1 MRGPHPPPLTL
12 SDAEH
17 QALEQLVRGHRTPQ
31 QVALRARLILA
42 AAAGANNSQIARQE
56 SVTADTVRLWRTR
69 WLGFQAVSLADLSV
83 AERLTDAPRPGK
95 PVRIT
100 DQQVCQ
106 IVALACEAPAQT
118 GRPISQWTAR
128 EIAAE
133 ITQRQIV
140 DQISPRHAARL
151 LKKGR
156 CSRIA
161 GGIG

>member
-1 MRGPHPPPLTL
+1 MRGPQPPALTL
-12 SDAEH
+12 SEAEH

-42 AAAGANNSQIARQE
+42 AAAGANNSQIAHQE
-56 SVTADTVRLWRTR
+56 SVTVETVRLWRTR
-69 WLGFQAVSLADLSV
+69 WLGFQAVSLVDLSV
-83 AERLTDAPRPGK
+83 EERLTDAPRPGK
-95 PVRIT
+95 PVRMT
-100 DQQVCQ
+100 DQHVCQ

-133 ITQRQIV
+133 ITERQIV
-140 DQISPRHAARL
+140 AQISPRHAARL

-156 CSRIA
+156 YSRIA

>member
-1 MRGPHPPPLTL
+1 
-12 SDAEH
+12 
-17 QALEQLVRGHRTPQ
+17 
-31 QVALRARLILA
+31 
-42 AAAGANNSQIARQE
+42 
-56 SVTADTVRLWRTR
+56 VTVDTVRLWRTR

-83 AERLTDAPRPGK
+83 EERLTDAPRPGK

-106 IVALACEAPAQT
+106 IVALACDAPAQT

-133 ITQRQIV
+133 ITERQIV

-156 CSRIA
+156 YSRIA

>member
-1 MRGPHPPPLTL
+1 
-12 SDAEH
+12 
-17 QALEQLVRGHRTPQ
+17 V
-31 QVALRARLILA
+31 ILA
-42 AAAGANNSQIARQE
+42 AAQGANNSRIARQE
-56 SVTADTVRLWRTR
+56 GVTIDTVRLWRTR
-69 WLGFQAVSLADLSV
+69 WLGLQAVSLDDRSV

-106 IVALACEAPAQT
+106 IVALACETPAQR

-128 EIAAE
+128 EIATE

-140 DQISPRHAARL
+140 DQISPRHAAQL

-156 CSRIA
+156 GSRSA

>member
-1 MRGPHPPPLTL
+1 
-12 SDAEH
+12 
-17 QALEQLVRGHRTPQ
+17 V
-31 QVALRARLILA
+31 ILA
-42 AAAGANNSQIARQE
+42 AAQGANNSQIARQE
-56 SVTADTVRLWRTR
+56 GVTLDTVRLWRTR
-69 WLGFQAVSLADLSV
+69 GLGCQAVSLDDLSV

-106 IVALACEAPAQT
+106 IVALACETPAQT

-161 GGIG
+161 GAIG

>member
-1 MRGPHPPPLTL
+1 MRGPQPPALLL
-12 SDAEH
+12 SEAEH
-17 QALEQLVRGHRTPQ
+17 QALEQLVRSHRTPQ

-42 AAAGANNSQIARQE
+42 AAAGANNSQIAYQE
-56 SVTADTVRLWRTR
+56 SVTVDTVRLWRTR

-83 AERLTDAPRPGK
+83 EERLTDAPRPGK

-106 IVALACEAPAQT
+106 IVALACEAPAQA
-118 GRPISQWTAR
+118 GRPMSQWTAR

-140 DQISPRHAARL
+140 EQISPRHAARL

-161 GGIG
+161 GGTG

>member
-1 MRGPHPPPLTL
+1 MRGPQPPALTL
-12 SDAEH
+12 ADAEH

-42 AAAGANNSQIARQE
+42 AAAGATNSQIAHQE
-56 SVTADTVRLWRTR
+56 NVTVDTVRLWRTR
-69 WLGFQAVSLADLSV
+69 WLGLQPVSLADRSV

-106 IVALACEAPAQT
+106 IVALACETPAQT

-133 ITQRQIV
+133 VTQRQIV

-161 GGIG
+161 GGSG

>member
-1 MRGPHPPPLTL
+1 MRGPQPPTITL
-12 SDAEH
+12 AEPER
-17 QALEQLVRGHRTPQ
+17 QALDQLVRGHRPPQ
-31 QVALRARLILA
+31 QVAWRARLMRA
-42 AAAGANNSQIARQE
+42 AAAGANNSQIAPQE
-56 SVTADTVRLWRTR
+56 SITVDTVRMWRTR
-69 WLGFQAVSLADLSV
+69 WRGFQAVSLADLSV
-83 AERLTDAPRPGK
+83 EERLTDAPRPGK
-95 PVRIT
+95 PVRMT

-106 IVALACEAPAQT
+106 IVALACETPAQA

>member
-1 MRGPHPPPLTL
+1 
-12 SDAEH
+12 
-17 QALEQLVRGHRTPQ
+17 
-31 QVALRARLILA
+31 VAVRARLILA
-42 AAAGANNSQIARQE
+42 AAAGTNNSQIAHQE
-56 SVTADTVRLWRTR
+56 RITVDTVRLWRTR
-69 WLGFQAVSLADLSV
+69 WLGFHAVSLAALSV
-83 AERLTDAPRPGK
+83 KERLTDAPRPGK

-106 IVALACEAPAQT
+106 SVALACETPAQA

-128 EIAAE
+128 EIATE
-133 ITQRQIV
+133 ITQRQMV
-140 DQISPRHAARL
+140 DQIAPRHAARL

>member
-1 MRGPHPPPLTL
+1 MRGPQPPALTL
-12 SDAEH
+12 CDAEH
-17 QALEQLVRGHRTPQ
+17 KALDQLVRGHRTPQ
-31 QVALRARLILA
+31 QVALRARIILA
-42 AAAGANNSQIARQE
+42 AAAGANNSRIAHQE
-56 SVTADTVRLWRTR
+56 SVTVDTVRLWRTR
-69 WLGFQAVSLADLSV
+69 WLGLQAVALADLSV
-83 AERLTDAPRPGK
+83 EERLTDAPRPGK

-118 GRPISQWTAR
+118 GRPISQWSAR

-140 DQISPRHAARL
+140 DHISPRHAARL

-161 GGIG
+161 GAIG

>member
-1 MRGPHPPPLTL
+1 MRGPQPPTITL
-12 SDAEH
+12 SEAERQH
-17 QALEQLVRGHRTPQ
+17 LEQLVRGHRTPQ
-31 QVALRARLILA
+31 QVALRARVILA
-42 AAAGANNSQIARQE
+42 AAQGANNSQIARQE
-56 SVTADTVRLWRTR
+56 GVTMETVRLWRTR
-69 WLGFQAVSLADLSV
+69 WLGFQAVSLDDLSV
-83 AERLTDAPRPGK
+83 EERLTDAPRPGK

-106 IVALACEAPAQT
+106 IVALACETPAQT

-156 CSRIA
+156 GSRIA

>member
-1 MRGPHPPPLTL
+1 MRGPQPPALTL

-42 AAAGANNSQIARQE
+42 AAAGANNSRIAHQE
-56 SVTADTVRLWRTR
+56 SVTVDTVRLWRSR

-83 AERLTDAPRPGK
+83 EERLTDAPRPGK

-156 CSRIA
+156 YSRIA